1 MDALFPFLKEIGM
14 TGGAGCRLE
23 LFGMRE
29 FFYSL
34 EILMAVKTAQADL
47 AVDGATYF
55 LFDCFFMAG
64 KAIFFALARS
74 SSKERKN

>member
-1 MDALFPFLKEIGM
+1 MDAPFPFFKQIGM

-23 LFGMRE
+23 LFGMRK

-34 EILMAVKTAQADL
+34 EILVAVKTAQADL

-55 LFDCFFMAG
+55 LFDGFFMAG
-64 KAIFFALARS
+64 QAILLGLARS
-74 SSKERKN
+74 YSKERKK